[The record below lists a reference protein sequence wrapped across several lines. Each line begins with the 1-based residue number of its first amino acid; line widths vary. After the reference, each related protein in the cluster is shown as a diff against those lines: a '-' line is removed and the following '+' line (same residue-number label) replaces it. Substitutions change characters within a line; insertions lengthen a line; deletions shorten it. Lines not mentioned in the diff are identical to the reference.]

1 MLALWW
7 MAKTPTTNCRLDL
20 GPIKYHD
27 QFAFPKYIPKKL
39 WSPLRIEGGQRY
51 QLQLLDAVA
60 ARMPSGFSHGEG
72 VSGNI
77 GTGISSHPIILN
89 KKLVTSIWQVAL
101 ADIAVKFHLVN
112 SEDPMSFEA
121 QAHSSARIFFF
132 LCMQHSIH
140 AARRGRKQK
149 EISTE
154 ACPPTWWAGQQEPN
168 SLSSGLSV
176 NGSLSI
182 SHAID
187 VSSEFEASQDEGT
200 QEPHW
205 VKVWGLDHWSS
216 SLD

>member
-1 MLALWW
+1 

-60 ARMPSGFSHGEG
+60 ARIPSGFSHGEG

-101 ADIAVKFHLVN
+101 ADIAVKYHLVN

-121 QAHSSARIFFF
+121 QAHSS
-132 LCMQHSIH
+132 
-140 AARRGRKQK
+140 
-149 EISTE
+149 
-154 ACPPTWWAGQQEPN
+154 
-168 SLSSGLSV
+168 
-176 NGSLSI
+176 
-182 SHAID
+182 
-187 VSSEFEASQDEGT
+187 
-200 QEPHW
+200 
-205 VKVWGLDHWSS
+205 
-216 SLD
+216 